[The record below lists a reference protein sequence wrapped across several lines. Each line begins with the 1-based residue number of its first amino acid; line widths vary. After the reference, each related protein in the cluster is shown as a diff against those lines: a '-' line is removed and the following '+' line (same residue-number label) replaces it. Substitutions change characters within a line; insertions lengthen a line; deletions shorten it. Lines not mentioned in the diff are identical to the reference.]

1 MHQDKLKTR
10 RRSFGEASRNYKPT
24 TNEYIKGWN
33 HIFNKSLKDKSF
45 RKKSKSG
52 PSESKVPIVAD
63 VRGPMPAFYMHHKS
77 TPPTFHHD
85 SRKRDAPRFSNEK
98 WVPYKKK

>member
-1 MHQDKLKTR
+1 MHQDKLKT
-10 RRSFGEASRNYKPT
+10 KPT

-33 HIFNKSLKDKSF
+33 RIFNKSLKDKSF
-45 RKKSKSG
+45 RKKSKHQA
-52 PSESKVPIVAD
+52 PSESKAPIVAD
-63 VRGPMPAFYMHHKS
+63 VRGPDPEFYRHYKS

>member
-1 MHQDKLKTR
+1 MHQDKLKT
-10 RRSFGEASRNYKPT
+10 KPT

-33 HIFNKSLKDKSF
+33 RIFNKSLKDKSF
-45 RKKSKSG
+45 RKKNKSV
-52 PSESKVPIVAD
+52 PSESKALNVTD

-77 TPPTFHHD
+77 TPPTFHYD

-98 WVPYKKK
+98 WAPYFSKSSD